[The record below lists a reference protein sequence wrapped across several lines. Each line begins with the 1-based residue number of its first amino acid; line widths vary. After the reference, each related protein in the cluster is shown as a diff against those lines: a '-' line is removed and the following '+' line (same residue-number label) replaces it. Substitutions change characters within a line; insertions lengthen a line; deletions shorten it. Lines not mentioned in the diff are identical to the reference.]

1 MNKSAIKN
9 YAVWARNELIA
20 RVSQK
25 AYEYG
30 VTEKETPKYDSELVN
45 GKLLSNIEK
54 KQLNELISQV
64 NKHGFNHVMEEVA
77 YTWFNRF
84 IALRFMEV
92 NNYLPQKVNVFTNG
106 NNQFKPQ
113 MISEAIHLEIDGVDK
128 KKVFEFIEQN
138 NQEELYKYLLL
149 SVCNDMNKYLPDM
162 FTPITD
168 YKALLI
174 PDHLLNDGSV
184 IDRLIKDIP
193 EEDWLNEEIENS
205 SDNGTTIIGWMYQY
219 YISEKHNQVIN
230 INKGNIKKEDIPA
243 ATELW
248 TTDWVVRYMVDN
260 SLGRYWIERNP
271 NSPLKSKLRYLA
283 TSKDNSI
290 PVINETIK
298 PEAIT
303 FLDPCM
309 GSGHILAYAFDVFME
324 IYREC
329 GYSDRDAAES
339 ILENNLYGIDI
350 DNRAYQ
356 LAYFSVMMKA
366 RAYNRKIMTM
376 GIEPHLTAIVETN
389 GVDSLSYFGMKQTNE
404 SKEMEK
410 YLLKTY
416 KDALELGSL
425 IESEDKDY
433 KTYEIYLD
441 DINNSG
447 ELSSDFYGWQEEIYP
462 LAKSLVKQAD
472 ILKRKFTIT
481 TTNPPYM
488 SKMEGKLKQYVIN
501 NYKDVSSD
509 LFAVF
514 IKRNFKFTQ
523 KDGYMGFMTP
533 FVWMFI
539 KSYASLREYIINNKD
554 ITTLVQMEYSAYE
567 EATVPICSF
576 VLANRKTSNYG
587 YFYRLSSFKGGME
600 VQKQKVLEANA
611 NKQCGY
617 FYENRLDN
625 FKKIPGSPIAYWAS
639 KNMLSDF
646 ESGIQLKNIAYPRQ
660 GMATTDNNRF
670 LRLWFELENW
680 NIDFCAKSESDT
692 FKLAKWFPY
701 NKGGDFRK
709 WYGNNDYVVN
719 FKNGGKEVCD
729 YIDSHSAVNHKG
741 RVINRERYFNPSV
754 TWSKISS
761 GTIAFRYKPEG
772 HIFDVAGTSIFGTDD
787 TLKKM
792 IAILN
797 TSVTM
802 QILKMISPTLNYE
815 VGHICSI
822 PIILHENQKITDT
835 ANENISLSKNDWD
848 SFETSW
854 DFTVNPLVK
863 QLGFLWDA
871 TGVGATIHEYYGH
884 HVKVNSNMELCYHL
898 WKIECNKRFKQ
909 LKENEEE
916 LNKIFINIYDLQDE
930 LTPEV
935 SYKDVTV
942 HYVVDSKDDIPKSFE
957 GSNYVRTKQDEI
969 KSFISYAVGCMF
981 GRYSLDVDGLA
992 YAGGEWDDS
1001 KYKSFIPDQDDII
1014 PIYEDEF
1021 YGDDDITGRFIDFV
1035 RVAFGEDD
1043 LEANLTFIA
1052 DSLGSK
1058 GSPRKVIRDYFI
1070 NDFFKDHCQMY
1081 QVTGS
1086 GKRPIYWQFDSGKK
1100 NGFKALVYIHR
1111 YKPDLIARMRT
1122 EYVHPQQARYRTQI
1136 NMLENQIGSV
1146 SKSDEIRI
1154 KKEIQT
1160 IKAKADELA
1169 IYEEKIHHWADKMEP
1184 MDLDDGVVNNYNKF
1198 QELLVPNVVKKP
1210 KEK

>member
-30 VTEKETPKYDSELVN
+30 VTERGTPKIDSESVN
-45 GKLLSNIEK
+45 GKLLTNTEK
-54 KQLNELISQV
+54 KQLNELILQV
-64 NKHGFNHVMEEVA
+64 NKHGFNHAMEEVA

-92 NNYLPQKVNVFTNG
+92 NNYLPQKINVFTDG
-106 NNQFKPQ
+106 NSNFKPQ
-113 MISEAIHLEIDGVDK
+113 ILSEAIHLEIDGVDK
-128 KKVFEFIEQN
+128 KKVFKFIEQN
-138 NQEELYKYLLL
+138 NQEELYKYLIL

-174 PDHLLNDGSV
+174 PDHLLNEGSV
-184 IDRLIKDIP
+184 LNRLIKDIP
-193 EEDWLNEEIENS
+193 EVDWLNEEIEDS

-219 YISEKHNQVIN
+219 YISERHNQVVN
-230 INKGNIKKEDIPA
+230 INKGNVKKEDIPA

-283 TSKDNSI
+283 TSKDNTI

-329 GYSDRDAAES
+329 GYSDRDAAAS
-339 ILENNLYGIDI
+339 ILENNLFGIDI

-366 RAYNRKIMTM
+366 RAYNRRILTM

-389 GVDSLSYFGMKQTNE
+389 GINSLSYFGMNETNE
-404 SKEMEK
+404 FKEMEQ
-410 YLLKTY
+410 YLLRTF

-425 IESEDKDY
+425 IEVDTKDFDSY
-433 KTYEIYLD
+433 KKYLD
-441 DINNSG
+441 GVNDSG
-447 ELSSDFYGWQEEIYP
+447 ELSADFYSWQEELYP
-462 LAKSLVKQAD
+462 LAKSLVKQAE
-472 ILKRKFTIT
+472 ILKRKYVIT

-488 SKMEGKLKQYVIN
+488 GKMEGKLKQYVLD

-539 KSYASLREYIINNKD
+539 KSYESLREYIINNKD
-554 ITTLVQMEYSAYE
+554 ITTLIQMEYSAYE

-576 VLANRKTSNYG
+576 VLSNRKNNNLG
-587 YFYRLSSFKGGME
+587 YYYRLSDFKGGME
-600 VQKQKVLEANA
+600 VQKQKVIEANA

-617 FYENRLDN
+617 FYETQESN
-625 FKKIPGSPIAYWAS
+625 FKKIPGSPIAYWPTQKMIES
-639 KNMLSDF
+639 YSF
-646 ESGIQLKNIAYPRQ
+646 EGIDKYLDCKSGIMTGSDDYI
-660 GMATTDNNRF
+660 
-670 LRLWFELENW
+670 RLWFEPYI
-680 NIDFCAKSESDT
+680 IDINLKCSSYKDMKGYT
-692 FKLAKWFPY
+692 WFPI
-701 NKGGDFRK
+701 NSGGGFRK
-709 WYGNNDYVVN
+709 WYGNN
-719 FKNGGKEVCD
+719 
-729 YIDSHSAVNHKG
+729 
-741 RVINRERYFNPSV
+741 
-754 TWSKISS
+754 SKIVNLYNDGECIRKNVKNYRLRDKNYYFKKGITWGRITSS
-761 GTIAFRYKPEG
+761 DISFRKITRGTLFG
-772 HIFDVAGTSIFGTDD
+772 DAGPVGFIDD
-787 TLKKM
+787 NLKY
-792 IAILN
+792 ILALLSSN
-797 TSVTM
+797 IVDSFLE
-802 QILKMISPTLNYE
+802 IKNPTLNYQ
-815 VGHICSI
+815 IADILSI
-822 PIILHENQKITDT
+822 PVKFEREAEIDNYVTK
-835 ANENISLSKNDWD
+835 NINYSQSDWD
-848 SFETSW
+848 SYETSW
-854 DFTVNPLVK
+854 DFTVNPLIK
-863 QLGFLWDA
+863 QLNSLWDA
-871 TGVGATIHEYYGH
+871 TGVGATLHSYYGKH
-884 HVKVNSNMELCYHL
+884 INVNSNMELCYHL
-898 WKIECNKRFKQ
+898 WKIECNERFQQ
-909 LKENEEE
+909 LKDNEEE
-916 LNKIFINIYDLQDE
+916 LNRIFIDIYGLQDE

-935 SYKDVTV
+935 SDKDVTV
-942 HYVVDSKDDIPKSFE
+942 HYVVDSKDDIPESFE

-981 GRYSLDVDGLA
+981 GRYSLDVKGLA
-992 YAGGEWDDS
+992 YAGGEWDNS
-1001 KYKSFIPDQDDII
+1001 KYKTFIPDQDDII

-1021 YGDDDITGRFIDFV
+1021 YGDDDITGRFFEFV
-1035 RVAFGEDD
+1035 KVVFGEEN
-1043 LEANLTFIA
+1043 LEANLRFIA
-1052 DSLGSK
+1052 DSLGGK
-1058 GSPRKVIRDYFI
+1058 GTPRKVIRDYFI

-1146 SKSDEIRI
+1146 SKSDEIKI

-1160 IKAKADELA
+1160 IKGKADELA

-1210 KEK
+1210 KDK

>member
-9 YAVWARNELIA
+9 YAAWARNELIA

-30 VTEKETPKYDSELVN
+30 VTEKEIPKYDSELVN
-45 GKLLSNIEK
+45 GKLLSNTEK

-92 NNYLPQKVNVFTNG
+92 NNYLPQKINVFTDG
-106 NNQFKPQ
+106 NNKFKPQ
-113 MISEAIHLEIDGVDK
+113 ILSEAIHLEIDGVDK

-219 YISEKHNQVIN
+219 YISERHNQVVN

-389 GVDSLSYFGMKQTNE
+389 GIDSLSYFGMKQTNE
-404 SKEMEK
+404 SREIEK

-488 SKMEGKLKQYVIN
+488 SKMEGKLKQYVLD

-539 KSYASLREYIINNKD
+539 KSYGLLREYIINNKD
-554 ITTLVQMEYSAYE
+554 ITTLIQMEYSAYE

-576 VLANRKTSNYG
+576 VLSNRKTENLG
-587 YFYRLSSFKGGME
+587 YYYRLSDFKGGME
-600 VQKQKVLEANA
+600 VQKQKVLEANI

-617 FYENRLDN
+617 FYETHEDN
-625 FKKIPGSPIAYWAS
+625 FSKIPGSPIAYW
-639 KNMLSDF
+639 
-646 ESGIQLKNIAYPRQ
+646 IRPRILNTFRNSLLDDIINTRV
-660 GMATTDNNRF
+660 G
-670 LRLWFELENW
+670 L
-680 NIDFCAKSESDT
+680 DT
-692 FKLAKWFPY
+692 
-701 NKGGDFRK
+701 
-709 WYGNNDYVVN
+709 GNNDKYIRLWNEIDYTRIRFDAKSKEDIKKPFIWVPHTKGGPYRKWNGNLCYVLSFDEEHYHQLLN
-719 FKNGGKEVCD
+719 SGNHLPSRQYYFKEG
-729 YIDSHSAVNHKG
+729 I
-741 RVINRERYFNPSV
+741 
-754 TWSKISS
+754 TWSRISS
-761 GTIAFRYKPEG
+761 GSFAVRYSKEGMVFNSACPTAFASHEVLLYALG
-772 HIFDVAGTSIFGTDD
+772 F
-787 TLKKM
+787 
-792 IAILN
+792 LN
-797 TSVTM
+797 SKIVNYYVS
-802 QILKMISPTLNYE
+802 LLSPTLNFQ
-815 VGHICSI
+815 VGDINRI
-822 PIILHENQKITDT
+822 PFIFNQQMKNLIK
-835 ANENISLSKNDWD
+835 NVVLNQIEYSKQDWD

-854 DFTVNPLVK
+854 DFTVNPLIK
-863 QLGFLWDA
+863 QLDSLWDA
-871 TGVGATIHEYYGH
+871 TGVGATIHSYYGKH
-884 HVKVNSNMELCYHL
+884 IKVNSNMELCYHL
-898 WKIECNKRFKQ
+898 WKIECNERFKQ
-909 LKENEEE
+909 LKKNEEE
-916 LNKIFINIYDLQDE
+916 LNRIFIDIYGLQDE

-935 SYKDVTV
+935 GDKDVTV

-992 YAGGEWDDS
+992 YAGGEWGDS

-1052 DSLGSK
+1052 DSLGGK
-1058 GSPRKVIRDYFI
+1058 GTPRKVIRDYFI

>member
-30 VTEKETPKYDSELVN
+30 VAEKETPEYDSESVN
-45 GKLLSNIEK
+45 GKLLSNTEK

-64 NKHGFNHVMEEVA
+64 NKHGFNHVTEEVA
-77 YTWFNRF
+77 YIWFNRF

-92 NNYLPQKVNVFTNG
+92 NNYLPQKVNVFTDG
-106 NNQFKPQ
+106 NNNFKPQ
-113 MISEAIHLEIDGVDK
+113 ILSEAIHLEIDGVDK

-219 YISEKHNQVIN
+219 YISERHNQVVN

-350 DNRAYQ
+350 DKRAYQ

-488 SKMEGKLKQYVIN
+488 SKMEGKLKQYVLE

-523 KDGYMGFMTP
+523 KDGFMGFMTP

-539 KSYASLREYIINNKD
+539 KSYESLREYIINNKD

-576 VLANRKTSNYG
+576 ILANRKTSNFG

-625 FKKIPGSPIAYWAS
+625 FKKIPGSPIAYWVGNQFIES
-639 KNMLSDF
+639 FSMNPLSRYG
-646 ESGIQLKNIAYPRQ
+646 EIIT
-660 GMATTDNNRF
+660 GMTIGDNNKY
-670 LRLWFELENW
+670 LRLWFEVNRNGIALNQPKMEYINLD
-680 NIDFCAKSESDT
+680 IT
-692 FKLAKWFPY
+692 KWIPY
-701 NKGGDFRK
+701 SKGGQRRN
-709 WYGNNDYVVN
+709 WYGNYDYVVN
-719 FKNGGKEVCD
+719 WQERKNFNRPKTTMQHLYLRKAITWPFVTSGNF
-729 YIDSHSAVNHKG
+729 SA
-741 RVINRERYFNPSV
+741 RELPVGSL
-754 TWSKISS
+754 W
-761 GTIAFRYKPEG
+761 
-772 HIFDVAGTSIFGTDD
+772 DVAGSPCFFENEYDEKT
-787 TLKKM
+787 
-792 IAILN
+792 ILAFLC
-797 TSVTM
+797 SKVADY
-802 QILKMISPTLNYE
+802 ILKVINPTINVQAIDISHLCLN
-815 VGHICSI
+815 IDDN
-822 PIILHENQKITDT
+822 LRQKCYNFAITCCQL
-835 ANENISLSKNDWD
+835 AKNDWN
-848 SFETSW
+848 SYESSW
-854 DFTVNPLVK
+854 DFTVNPLIK
-863 QLGFLWDA
+863 QLELLWDTTA
-871 TGVGATIHEYYGH
+871 VGATIHAYYGH
-884 HVKVNSNMELCYHL
+884 HVKVNSNMELCYHV
-898 WKIECNKRFKQ
+898 WKIECNERFEQ

-916 LNKIFINIYDLQDE
+916 LNKVFIDIYGLQDE

-935 SYKDVTV
+935 SDKDVTV

-1001 KYKSFIPDQDDII
+1001 KYKSYIPDHDDII

-1052 DSLGSK
+1052 DSLGGK
-1058 GSPRKVIRDYFI
+1058 GTPRKVIRDYFI